1 VEVKSCVV
9 CRHPEKRIIDRFLA
23 LPAGH
28 LGKRGARSLA
38 KPMGLDRKQIQR
50 HQRECLAVVKEGGG
64 GYAEV

>member
-38 KPMGLDRKQIQR
+38 KPMGLDRRDIQAHEKR
-50 HQRECLAVVKEGGG
+50 CLAPAEKGGG
-64 GYAEV
+64 GG